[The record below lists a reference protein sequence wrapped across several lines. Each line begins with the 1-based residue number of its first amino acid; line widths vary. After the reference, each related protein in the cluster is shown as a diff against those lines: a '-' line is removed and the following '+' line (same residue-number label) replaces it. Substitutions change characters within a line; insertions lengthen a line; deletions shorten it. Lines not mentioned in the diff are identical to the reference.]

1 MKRSGGIVVGGLS
14 SLHDDVV
21 LEILLRLPH
30 KSVVRFKS
38 VSKNWCSIIRSP
50 SFIKFY
56 LRYNPVGLLISM
68 AEYTEDIDLPLGRQ
82 VLRVQPCFYY
92 SPLQQPQLD
101 CGKPFDCF
109 LKFPSTS
116 LKLYMDATKVVNGI
130 ACVFE
135 HQRVFVC
142 NVCTGEIMRL
152 PDPKTCCDD
161 NNSYHFGYDPV
172 NDLYKLLKIDNVISG
187 QDGMAA
193 TPAAYRYSILTLGR
207 DSSWRKLA
215 LKYFRAN
222 NEPMMFD
229 AESLLMKGTLYWI
242 NKMPNQNAGM
252 ISFDLDQEKFQF
264 VKPPLEVNHSYLL
277 NSSRLKLA
285 QFRGRI
291 AMLCTTGN
299 PDCHIVVHMLED
311 NEGRLWS
318 RHVIP
323 FPSDH
328 EFEGFASIGTST
340 VGNLPTGQLLLAD
353 NIRKFLP
360 IYSNNSRES
369 FLPVYAYDHEKNKLD
384 KFVVGK
390 PPESR
395 HTSVS
400 LSFLVESNIVAL
412 GDLFSQGG
420 ATAIQYER
428 PRTTPTF
435 PRKPYPLDSLK
446 TLN

>member
-14 SLHDDVV
+14 SLHNDVV

-56 LRYNPVGLLISM
+56 LRYNPVGLFISM
-68 AEYTEDIDLPLGRQ
+68 AEYTKDIHISLGRE
-82 VLRVQPCFYY
+82 VIRMQPCFYY

-101 CGKPFDCF
+101 
-109 LKFPSTS
+109 
-116 LKLYMDATKVVNGI
+116 
-130 ACVFE
+130 
-135 HQRVFVC
+135 
-142 NVCTGEIMRL
+142 
-152 PDPKTCCDD
+152 
-161 NNSYHFGYDPV
+161 YD
-172 NDLYKLLKIDNVISG
+172 KVISG

-193 TPAAYRYSILTLGR
+193 TPVAYRYSIFTLGR

-215 LKYFRAN
+215 LKYFRTN
-222 NEPMMFD
+222 NEPMMFN
-229 AESLLMKGTLYWI
+229 AESLLMNGTLCWI
-242 NKMPNQNAGM
+242 NKMPNQHTGM
-252 ISFDLDQEKFQF
+252 ISFHLDQEKFQF
-264 VKPPLEVNHSYLL
+264 VKPPLEVDHSYLL
-277 NSSRLKLA
+277 HSSRLKLA

-311 NEGRLWS
+311 NEGTLWS
-318 RHVIP
+318 KHVIP

-328 EFEGFASIGTST
+328 EFEGFASIGTIT

-353 NIRKFLP
+353 NITKFLP
-360 IYSNNSRES
+360 IYSNYSRES
-369 FLPVYAYDHEKNKLD
+369 FLLVYAYDHEKNKLD

-412 GDLFSQGG
+412 RDLFSQGG
-420 ATAIQYER
+420 ATAIQYEW
-428 PRTTPTF
+428 PRTTPSF
-435 PRKPYPLDSLK
+435 PRKPYALVIK
-446 TLN
+446 FRK